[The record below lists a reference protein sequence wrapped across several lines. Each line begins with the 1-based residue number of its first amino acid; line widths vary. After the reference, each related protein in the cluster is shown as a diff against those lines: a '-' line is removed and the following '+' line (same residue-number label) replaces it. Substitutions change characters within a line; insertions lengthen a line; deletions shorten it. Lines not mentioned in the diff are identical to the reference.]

1 MAILRDF
8 YPRRDSFSFANFD
21 TDSLDWDTYR
31 RSYLSI
37 WPTEDVVRAPL
48 DVAFYAA
55 AFEGCAKPGHCVGL
69 STLAI
74 TIWQLGGWFGFNS
87 PASFYTGPPDAYPHP
102 GPESDDLRKAVH
114 ILHARQF
121 DAGNVQDVVQTVK
134 AGHLNDGMAA
144 YDRVLDGLASGDLQ
158 VISISDGL
166 SDGHAHCLLPYR
178 CETLTTGERD
188 LYVWDS
194 VRPYALYPDYYDRGY
209 NRIRINSPTDWTYDQ
224 NPISATT
231 GGTLY
236 EGARHLYEGAHHG
249 WLFAFSASAVRN
261 KGSQPFSVGYAMSDL
276 SYLVLSGS
284 ASVAQIEDD
293 EGRLLFETDAAGR
306 PTGWRTAAGLSVA
319 PWPWAGGSG
328 SGKELYLVAGADA
341 AITVRVYGGDYRL
354 QMSTSG
360 RLTEVA
366 PRGAGRATDNIR
378 VERRADSHSLELRT
392 SARSRRFDVR
402 HVHQSEPGAWAGV
415 RVRDV
420 LVTDDALRVELAGTG
435 DAARLSGA
443 SARRKVDVEFERFRD
458 GTLSSSMLEG
468 RRFDAKRPLFA
479 TPGQWVRAPRAA
491 SAPTAR

>member
-1 MAILRDF
+1 MGILRDF
-8 YPRRDSFSFANFD
+8 DPTRDGFSFANFD

-37 WPTEDVVRAPL
+37 WPTEDVVGAPL

-74 TIWQLGGWFGFNS
+74 TIWQLGGWFGFSS
-87 PASFYTGPPDAYPHP
+87 PASFYTGPPDIYPHP
-102 GPESDDLRKAVH
+102 GPESDDLREAVH

-121 DAGNVQDVVQTVK
+121 DAGNVQDVLQTVK

-144 YDRVLDGLASGDLQ
+144 YDRVFDGLASGDLQ
-158 VISISDGL
+158 LISISNGL
-166 SDGHAHCLLPYR
+166 LSNQHAHCLLPYR

-194 VRPYALYPDYYDRGY
+194 VRPYALYPDFYDGGY
-209 NRIRINSPTDWTYDQ
+209 NRIRITGPTDWTYDQ
-224 NPISATT
+224 NPIPATT
-231 GGTLY
+231 GGT
-236 EGARHLYEGAHHG
+236 LYEGAHHG

-293 EGRLLFETDAAGR
+293 EGRVLFETDAAGR
-306 PTGWRTAAGLSVA
+306 PTGWHTDVGLSVA

-328 SGKELYLVAGADA
+328 TGTELYLVAGADT
-341 AITVRVYGGDYRL
+341 AITVRVEGGDYRL
-354 QMSTSG
+354 QVASSG

-366 PRGAGRATDNIR
+366 AHGTGRPTDSIR
-378 VERRADSHSLELRT
+378 VERTADSHTVELRT

-402 HVHQSEPGAWAGV
+402 HVHQSEAGAWAGV
-415 RVRDV
+415 RVHDA
-420 LVTDDALRVELAGTG
+420 LVTDDALRVELARAG

-443 SARRKVDVEFERFRD
+443 RARRKVDVEFERFRD
-458 GTLSSSMLEG
+458 GTLSSSTLEG
-468 RRFDAKRPLFA
+468 RRFDRGRSLVAVPER
-479 TPGQWVRAPRAA
+479 WVNVPPTAAAA
-491 SAPTAR
+491 SAR